1 MLMSKG
7 KNVQVKNILNYC
19 ADLREKGKKK
29 KTTYTLEY
37 INCAPKRKL
46 SLDGQKNVW

>member
-19 ADLREKGKKK
+19 ADVREKKK
-29 KTTYTLEY
+29 KKTYTLEY